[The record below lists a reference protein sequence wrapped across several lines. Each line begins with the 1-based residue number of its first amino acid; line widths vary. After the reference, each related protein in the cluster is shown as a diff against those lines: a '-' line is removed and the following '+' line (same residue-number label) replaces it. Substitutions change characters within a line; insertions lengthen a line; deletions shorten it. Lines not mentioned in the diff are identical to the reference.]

1 MNVDEHL
8 APFEHDGRL
17 CVGGVELDRLAEQVG
32 STPFFAYDRGLVTE
46 RIATVRA
53 ALGPD
58 IELGFRGQGEP
69 HAGSRPARRR
79 LGRLAGRR
87 VGGRDAGRPRH
98 RQGPPAG

>member
-53 ALGPD
+53 ALQD
-58 IELGFRGQGEP
+58 
-69 HAGSRPARRR
+69 
-79 LGRLAGRR
+79 GRT
-87 VGGRDAGRPRH
+87 DAASEIALR
-98 RQGPPAG
+98 

>member
-32 STPFFAYDRGLVTE
+32 STPFFAYDRGLVTGGS
-46 RIATVRA
+46 RCGQRGPTRHRA
-53 ALGPD
+53 GV
-58 IELGFRGQGEP
+58 RGQGEP

-79 LGRLAGRR
+79 LGRLAGR
-87 VGGRDAGRPRH
+87 
-98 RQGPPAG
+98 